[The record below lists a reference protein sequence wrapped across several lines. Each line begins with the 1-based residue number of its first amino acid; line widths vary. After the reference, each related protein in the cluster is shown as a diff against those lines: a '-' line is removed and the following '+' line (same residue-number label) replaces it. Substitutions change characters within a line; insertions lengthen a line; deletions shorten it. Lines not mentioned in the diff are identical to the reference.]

1 MPFIQFQTSA
11 GYCILYKIELLAFS
25 SCDTSTCYIALPI
38 SMNAY
43 TELSNTMDTMDLFE
57 LKNMNKKFLLN

>member
-38 SMNAY
+38 SY